1 MTVSLK
7 SVCGDGCV
15 EGERRSLEADYECRS
30 SVLSMFYVKSVPD
43 CGMFLYITV
52 YFAIFTVM
60 QWYLIL
66 QEHVTPVGLCKLLI
80 AS

>member
-1 MTVSLK
+1 MWKVNAGHWK
-7 SVCGDGCV
+7 QIMRAEVQF
-15 EGERRSLEADYECRS
+15 
-30 SVLSMFYVKSVPD
+30 LSMFYVKSVQD
-43 CGMFLYITV
+43 CGMFLYIIV

-60 QWYLIL
+60 QLYLIL

>member
-7 SVCGDGCV
+7 SVSGDGCV
-15 EGERRSLEADYECRS
+15 EGELWSPEADYECRS
-30 SVLSMFYVKSVPD
+30 SVFYVKSVPD